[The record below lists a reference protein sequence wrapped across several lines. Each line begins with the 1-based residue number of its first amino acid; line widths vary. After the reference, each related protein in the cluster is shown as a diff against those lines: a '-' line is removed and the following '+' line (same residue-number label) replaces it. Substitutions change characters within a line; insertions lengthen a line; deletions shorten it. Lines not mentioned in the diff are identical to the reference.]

1 MTSVQVRYHAAMPNS
16 TICYQQIRLMLVSSQ
31 ESRVGKKRYIP
42 GHLGT
47 YVGPLIPRLIRA
59 ADSCGLASREI
70 TMTPNNFSNLVKIA
84 PIVSKT
90 ERLFCPES
98 PSWVASTIRAVLKQV
113 PDAAKT
119 HTNWCSFKRVLG
131 ALHLDVLV
139 GRGSVLTREYTEE
152 RAASSRGV

>member
-31 ESRVGKKRYIP
+31 ESRVGKKRDML

-70 TMTPNNFSNLVKIA
+70 ESGQGCSHSFRRPNAYSARKVYRGLHQLSALSLNSFRYGEDAHQLVLFQAGSWRA
-84 PIVSKT
+84 P
-90 ERLFCPES
+90 
-98 PSWVASTIRAVLKQV
+98 
-113 PDAAKT
+113 
-119 HTNWCSFKRVLG
+119 
-131 ALHLDVLV
+131 
-139 GRGSVLTREYTEE
+139 
-152 RAASSRGV
+152 SRRSCRPQAPC

>member
-1 MTSVQVRYHAAMPNS
+1 MEPASEKSV
-16 TICYQQIRLMLVSSQ
+16 
-31 ESRVGKKRYIP
+31 
-42 GHLGT
+42 
-47 YVGPLIPRLIRA
+47 IRA

-84 PIVSKT
+84 PNVSKT

-98 PSWVASTIRAVLKQV
+98 PSRVASTIRAALKQV
-113 PDAAKT
+113 PDAATT

-139 GRGSVLTREYTEE
+139 GRKL
-152 RAASSRGV
+152 RAAPRIHRGTGRE

>member
-1 MTSVQVRYHAAMPNS
+1 MSR
-16 TICYQQIRLMLVSSQ
+16 Q
-31 ESRVGKKRYIP
+31 ESQVGKKRYIP
-42 GHLGT
+42 GQLGT

-84 PIVSKT
+84 PIISKT
-90 ERLFCPES
+90 QRLFCPES
-98 PSWVASTIRAVLKQV
+98 PSRIASTIRAVLKQV

-131 ALHLDVLV
+131 ALRLDVLV
-139 GRGSVLTREYTEE
+139 GRKLRAAREYTEE
-152 RAASSRGV
+152 RAAM